1 MEQENLNR
9 VSFAPRERNSFMQV
23 LASRVHGFLK
33 ANRISPYA
41 NAQMWVKTVI
51 MLLLYFVPY
60 ALIVTG
66 HAAGNAWLFFGLWF
80 VMAWGMAGLGTSVMH
95 DAHHGSY
102 SSKKWV
108 NNLIGYVIEIIG
120 GYSVTWKIQ
129 HNELHHVYTNITGLD
144 EDIDSIKLLRFSPR
158 QPRYWYHRYQFLY
171 VWFFYMLMTIAWITT
186 KDFNQLARYR
196 KQGLLARQNISYKRA
211 LFKVTL
217 YKLLYYGYALVLPLI
232 FSGMPWHYVVAGFL
246 LMHFTAGLFLS
257 CIFQPAHIVPAS
269 EFAAPVLQKGEKRM
283 ERSWAEHEVENTTN
297 FALNN
302 RFLTWFIG
310 GLNYQIEHHLFTG
323 ICHVHYPRLA
333 PIVRSVTRAF
343 GLPYN
348 VQPTFFKALAD
359 HVRMLKKLGRQE
371 RPA

>member
-1 MEQENLNR
+1 
-9 VSFAPRERNSFMQV
+9 
-23 LASRVHGFLK
+23 
-33 ANRISPYA
+33 
-41 NAQMWVKTVI
+41 
-51 MLLLYFVPY
+51 
-60 ALIVTG
+60 
-66 HAAGNAWLFFGLWF
+66 
-80 VMAWGMAGLGTSVMH
+80 
-95 DAHHGSY
+95 
-102 SSKKWV
+102 
-108 NNLIGYVIEIIG
+108 
-120 GYSVTWKIQ
+120 
-129 HNELHHVYTNITGLD
+129 
-144 EDIDSIKLLRFSPR
+144 
-158 QPRYWYHRYQFLY
+158 
-171 VWFFYMLMTIAWITT
+171 
-186 KDFNQLARYR
+186 
-196 KQGLLARQNISYKRA
+196 
-211 LFKVTL
+211 
-217 YKLLYYGYALVLPLI
+217 VLPLI
-232 FSGMPWHYVVAGFL
+232 FSGMPWYYVVAGFL

-257 CIFQPAHIVPAS
+257 CVFQPAHIVPAS

-283 ERSWAEHEVENTTN
+283 ECSWAEHEVENTTN